1 LSKKG
6 KPKIILGE
14 NSNDS
19 NVVNAKHHDKLPEY
33 QRYFDSNNGIR
44 IFFEPPKNIV
54 ESEVKFH
61 RHLKAIVAGKKE
73 SFYPEAKKLMG
84 DFSTDIVRLFIHYSK
99 NHTGTYSNFSTLN
112 KALKLFNDFVRV
124 KKLNIKTF
132 SDITQDIYIYFTK
145 YVTSV
150 NANKEHPKA
159 LRRVLLSHP
168 NKPCDLIDLKVK
180 QRTKLPSPEEHL
192 DKLLNETYTDKVLIQ
207 IMAHTF
213 YEIDITIK
221 RIEHFQSIELSDIG
235 NFWLDLDDTRK
246 QVNYVKLAEL
256 LGMGEKGY
264 QIILDNYFLVVKM
277 TNDIYRWGR
286 FSSRLSIAAKRL
298 DMGMEYQQFFNFVKR
313 DLWEYRKTNQPK
325 RGNKF
330 AIGLFALDNNFTF
343 LILTYASLTTGLNI
357 ATMNEWKRWYN
368 GKPWYENYDKFFGV
382 DENQPKRDSAIIM
395 LGNKKK
401 TGVSKAKKIQTI
413 IPVNSPLFRYL
424 KIYDSVHP
432 SNRENFFGTNLLNLS
447 VPNALFC
454 ELNRIKDDNDN
465 VLSAIHFRMFRKIF
479 AGHKLLSLLGD
490 VESSEELVFK
500 LKEALN
506 HESFDTTL
514 FSYIMKSGVGST
526 VIDSAI
532 VALTSELIDQGINFK
547 GSIKED
553 EARVEENKSVFLCDC
568 TDPSNP
574 THNLQINRGHCR
586 KYDMCLGCE
595 RSEVYAEHIPYICY
609 RVLQYESFREN
620 NPDTFNALMADKHS
634 IAIDTLERFRVEH
647 SNGEEL
653 LEKAYLVANE
663 NFSNQTPMLPS
674 ILQIASI

>member
-1 LSKKG
+1 MSKKS
-6 KPKIILGE
+6 KPKIILSEKFNGG
-14 NSNDS
+14 
-19 NVVNAKHHDKLPEY
+19 NVVNAMHHDKLPEY
-33 QRYFDSNNGIR
+33 QRYFDSNNGVR
-44 IFFEPPKNIV
+44 IFFEPPKNMV
-54 ESEVKFH
+54 ESELKFH

-84 DFSTDIVRLFIHYSK
+84 DFATDIVRLFIYYTK
-99 NHTGTYSNFSTLN
+99 NHTGTYTNLSNLN
-112 KALKLFNDFVRV
+112 KTLKLFNDFVRV

-132 SDITQDIYIYFTK
+132 SDITQDTYIYFTK

-150 NANKEHPKA
+150 NAYKEHSKA
-159 LRRVLLSHP
+159 LRRILLAHP
-168 NKPCDLIDLKVK
+168 NNPCDLKNVSVN
-180 QRTKLPSPEEHL
+180 QRAKLPSPEEHL

-213 YEIDITIK
+213 YELDITIK
-221 RIEHFQSIELSDIG
+221 RIERFQSIELSDIG
-235 NFWLDLDDTRK
+235 YFWLDLDDTRK

-264 QIILDNYFLVVKM
+264 QILLDNYFLVVKI
-277 TNDIYRWGR
+277 TNDNYRWGR
-286 FSSRLSIAAKRL
+286 ISNRLSLAAKRL
-298 DMGMEYQQFFNFVKR
+298 DMEMEYQEFFNFVKR
-313 DLWEYRKTNQPK
+313 DLWEYRKTNK
-325 RGNKF
+325 SRYGNKF

-343 LILTYASLTTGLNI
+343 LILIYLSLTTGLNI
-357 ATMNEWKRWYN
+357 ATINEWKRWYN

-382 DENQPKRDSAIIM
+382 DENQPSRDSAIIM

-401 TGVSKAKKIQTI
+401 TGVSKAKNIPTS

-432 SNRENFFGTNLLNLS
+432 SDRENFFSTNLINLS
-447 VPNALFC
+447 APNALFC
-454 ELNRIKDDNDN
+454 QLNKIRDENDN
-465 VLSAIHFRMFRKIF
+465 VLLTIHFRMFRKVF

-490 VESSEELVFK
+490 IESSEELVFK

-514 FSYIMKSGVGST
+514 FSYIMKSGVGSA

-532 VALTSELIDQGINFK
+532 VALTSELIDQSVNFK
-547 GSIKED
+547 GAIKES
-553 EARVEENKSVFLCDC
+553 EARVAENKSVFLCDC

-574 THNLQINRGHCR
+574 THDLQINKGHCR

-609 RVLQYESFREN
+609 RVLQYENFRGDN
-620 NPDTFNALMADKHS
+620 ADTFNALMADKHAV
-634 IAIDTLERFRVEH
+634 AIDTLERFRVEH

-653 LEKAYLVANE
+653 LEKGYLVANE